1 MDEKAFE
8 ETVRHVRPGI
18 ESIARRFF
26 VSLQME
32 DEIDDVVQEVLIV
45 LWRHRGQIG
54 ELKNVEA
61 WVNRVARNQC
71 VTRFRQLKKHE
82 RVALNDHFMATDTAS
97 AGIEDKE
104 RLRTVRLLFNRLPKA
119 TRRILY
125 LRNVEGMTLDE
136 IATVCNRPKTS
147 IKSSITA
154 AKRQL
159 ITQLKK
165 QDNAD

>member
-1 MDEKAFE
+1 M
-8 ETVRHVRPGI
+8 
-18 ESIARRFF
+18 
-26 VSLQME
+26 
-32 DEIDDVVQEVLIV
+32 
-45 LWRHRGQIG
+45 
-54 ELKNVEA
+54 
-61 WVNRVARNQC
+61 
-71 VTRFRQLKKHE
+71 
-82 RVALNDHFMATDTAS
+82 ALNDHFMATDTAS